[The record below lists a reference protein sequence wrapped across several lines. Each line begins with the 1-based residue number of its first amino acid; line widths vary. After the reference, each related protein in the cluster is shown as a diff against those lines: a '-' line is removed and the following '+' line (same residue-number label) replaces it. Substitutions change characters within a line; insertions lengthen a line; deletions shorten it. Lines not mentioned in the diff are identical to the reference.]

1 MKNELY
7 QISGQDALKQLDS
20 RADGLTDAEIRERQ
34 QKYGFNELA
43 ETGKKS
49 VLRIFA
55 EQWKDFLV
63 MILIVAAII
72 SAALGDIESMVVILV
87 VLAMNAILGT
97 VQQVKADQS
106 LESLKQ
112 LSAPNAKV
120 IRDGKNLVIP
130 SREVVPGDIVMLEAG
145 DYICAD
151 GRIIENAG
159 MKINESALTG
169 ESLSV
174 EKRGGSHRRGGAA
187 GDRKNMVFSGSYVT
201 YGRGAFVVSGT
212 GMHTEV
218 GKIAQLMK
226 NTSESKTPL
235 QVSLDQFGKKL
246 SLLIMIICAVVFLL
260 SVLRGEEIMSAFLF
274 AIALAVA
281 CHSGGIEL
289 HRDHRVGVRNQE
301 DGERACHYPQTAG
314 CGRPGKRF
322 RDLL

>member
-169 ESLSV
+169 E
-174 EKRGGSHRRGGAA
+174 A
-187 GDRKNMVFSGSYVT
+187 
-201 YGRGAFVVSGT
+201 
-212 GMHTEV
+212 
-218 GKIAQLMK
+218 
-226 NTSESKTPL
+226 
-235 QVSLDQFGKKL
+235 
-246 SLLIMIICAVVFLL
+246 
-260 SVLRGEEIMSAFLF
+260 
-274 AIALAVA
+274 
-281 CHSGGIEL
+281 
-289 HRDHRVGVRNQE
+289 
-301 DGERACHYPQTAG
+301 
-314 CGRPGKRF
+314 
-322 RDLL
+322 

>member
-174 EKRGGSHRRGGAA
+174 EKEDVPIEGEAPL

-246 SLLIMIICAVVFLL
+246 SLLIMMVT
-260 SVLRGEEIMSAFLF
+260 
-274 AIALAVA
+274 
-281 CHSGGIEL
+281 
-289 HRDHRVGVRNQE
+289 VG
-301 DGERACHYPQTAG
+301 
-314 CGRPGKRF
+314 
-322 RDLL
+322 